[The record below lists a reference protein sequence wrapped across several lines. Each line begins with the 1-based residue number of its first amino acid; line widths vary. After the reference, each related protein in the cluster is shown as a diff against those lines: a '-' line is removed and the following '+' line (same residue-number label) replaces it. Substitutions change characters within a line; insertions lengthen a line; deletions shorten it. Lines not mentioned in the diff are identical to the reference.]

1 MVSVNRLYAILVVAL
16 LIVSVQG
23 QSESHQENSAMPST
37 RETAALRGPVRSC
50 TEQSSFL
57 RGSVTDGSFSQFRSE
72 HTTEY
77 DSGGHMV
84 VSRFSNSDGS
94 YWVTRN
100 EYSAS
105 GRLLRTGSGIEGK
118 SLTETHYSYDQE
130 GRLQKITTD
139 GRDETPVSFRY
150 DERGRKTKI
159 EISRAED
166 YRPNTAIG
174 GSPFEAA
181 ERAPNLPGGGSAT
194 TIYDEQDRP
203 SEVEVRD
210 AGGELVSHAV
220 RTYDAQG
227 HVIEEKL
234 ILDNLVSMFSLE
246 AKAKILEEPGF
257 SADQLERELHEQMT
271 KLMGGQSESYSV
283 SYGYDS
289 GGRLIHSSRR
299 IFNQSD
305 EIETTY
311 NEHGD
316 VESEITRSRRSTTE
330 NDSTSGGPAYSEVR
344 HSYQYDE
351 YGNWTENAV
360 SHRSSSDT
368 AFQASGLIKRSLM
381 YY

>member
-1 MVSVNRLYAILVVAL
+1 MTSN
-16 LIVSVQG
+16 
-23 QSESHQENSAMPST
+23 

-50 TEQSSFL
+50 TEQSSFP
-57 RGSVTDGSFSQFRSE
+57 RGSVMDGSASEFRSE

-77 DSGGHMV
+77 DPEGHMI
-84 VSRFSNSDGS
+84 VSRFGNSDGS

-100 EYSAS
+100 EYTAS

-118 SLTETHYSYDQE
+118 ALTGTHYSYDEE

-139 GRDETPVSFRY
+139 GRNETPVSFRY
-150 DERGRKTKI
+150 DERGRKTKT
-159 EISRAED
+159 ETTLAED
-166 YRPNTAIG
+166 YRPNTASG

-203 SEVEVRD
+203 TEVEVRD
-210 AGGELVSHAV
+210 ASGELVSHAV

-227 HVIEEKL
+227 HIIEEKL
-234 ILDNLVSMFSLE
+234 ILDNLVSMFSPE
-246 AKAKILEEPGF
+246 AKAKILQESGF
-257 SADQLERELHEQMT
+257 SADQLEREVHDQMK

-283 SYGYDS
+283 TYSYDS
-289 GGRLIHSSRR
+289 GGRVIHSSRR

-316 VESEITRSRRSTTE
+316 VESEITRSQRFTTE
-330 NDSTSGGPAYSEVR
+330 NDPSAGGPSYSEVR
-344 HSYQYDE
+344 HTYQYDE
-351 YGNWTENAV
+351 HENWTENTA
-360 SHRSSSDT
+360 SHRSSSDA
-368 AFQASGLIKRSLM
+368 AFQPSTLIKRSLT